1 MVKILAGVV
10 ILIGITSILTAPI
23 HEGPSHKPVESTVDG
38 LKSGTLSTSTLCLH
52 SATEKDDG
60 NQMLQGDISDLE
72 LKMIKSRLWPVT
84 DPYGLSTYLSWPKRA
99 FEVMCKEIERKFE
112 SEGWES
118 KMVKERARQRI
129 KEWQAK
135 PDEKETKVVLLFW
148 FDWLVALGHLS
159 YINGQRREVKLH
171 PARMGPTGDPVS
183 KGVYEDYT
191 MLQNL
196 IKGGV
201 KSEVQGKDHLESGK
215 NSQAQTQCVPES
227 NKAESDAPSQSS
239 SADEDW
245 EIVGG
250 DSPKSGKPEGRS

>member
-1 MVKILAGVV
+1 
-10 ILIGITSILTAPI
+10 
-23 HEGPSHKPVESTVDG
+23 
-38 LKSGTLSTSTLCLH
+38 
-52 SATEKDDG
+52 
-60 NQMLQGDISDLE
+60 MLQGDISDLE
-72 LKMIKSRLWPVT
+72 LKMIKSRLCSVT
-84 DPYGLSTYLSWPKRA
+84 DPYGLSTYLSWPKHA

-183 KGVYEDYT
+183 KD
-191 MLQNL
+191 L

-201 KSEVQGKDHLESGK
+201 KSEVQGKDHPESGK

-227 NKAESDAPSQSS
+227 SKAESDAPSQSS

-245 EIVGG
+245 ETVGG